1 VYGDATAPVI
11 GAEVVI
17 GAVPAG
23 LKGGAEPK
31 VGAIVVAAGMPMT
44 GETPSTARIVGG
56 GTRSAVVNGFV
67 TVGEVLLQPTRQ
79 AQADRS
85 V

>member
-1 VYGDATAPVI
+1 MYGDATAPVI
-11 GAEVVI
+11 GAELAM

-31 VGAIVVAAGMPMT
+31 VGAIVVAAGTPMT
-44 GETPSTARIVGG
+44 GATPSTARIVGG

-67 TVGEVLLQPTRQ
+67 TVGEVLLHPTKQ
-79 AQADRS
+79 AQDPRS